1 MGIRIVS
8 HPHYFFVRRLRPRQP
23 LPVHVVPPKKM
34 IGDDR
39 PSGMNDRYYAI
50 KGKGLVTL

>member
-1 MGIRIVS
+1 
-8 HPHYFFVRRLRPRQP
+8 
-23 LPVHVVPPKKM
+23 VPPKKM

-39 PSGMNDRYYAI
+39 QSGMNDRYYAI

>member
-1 MGIRIVS
+1 
-8 HPHYFFVRRLRPRQP
+8 
-23 LPVHVVPPKKM
+23 M